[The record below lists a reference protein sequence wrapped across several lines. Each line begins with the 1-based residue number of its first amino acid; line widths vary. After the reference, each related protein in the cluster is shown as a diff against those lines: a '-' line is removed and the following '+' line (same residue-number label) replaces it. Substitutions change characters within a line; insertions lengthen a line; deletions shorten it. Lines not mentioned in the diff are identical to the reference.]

1 MGKGWGI
8 ILAPASFKEEILTAL
23 ADIRRQS
30 QSSPSGPESNNA

>member
-1 MGKGWGI
+1 V

-30 QSSPSGPESNNA
+30 QSSAGGPEDDNS